1 MRTLP
6 AGKFKDICLKTM
18 DEVAATGTPVVIT
31 KWGRPVARLV
41 PASGAADAPPEA
53 AADRV
58 AEPRAAYGAAVAGT
72 APKGVMER
80 LRQAAGERGVAPEV
94 LRGVARTA
102 GCRHRPAAA
111 RRRLRSHEV
120 GDRSLPL
127 GRRRARQIAPR
138 ENHDEEFARAVEE
151 GG

>member
-6 AGKFKDICLKTM
+6 AGKFKDVCLKTM

-58 AEPRAAYGAAVAGT
+58 AEPRAAYGAPVAGT
-72 APKGVMER
+72 APGGVMER

-94 LRGVARTA
+94 LLRELLDADTD
-102 GCRHRPAAA
+102 
-111 RRRLRSHEV
+111 RRRLDEDCEAMKSVIGRYRS
-120 GDRSLPL
+120 GGGGL
-127 GRRRARQIAPR
+127 A

-151 GG
+151 GA